1 MAVVNEVSTFANIP
15 QFVPFG
21 ELYYTQD
28 TGNLYIGT
36 GFSTGSDFAPLN
48 PGPNVNVE
56 LVSGPGGLPG
66 GFNGDIQYNNN
77 GALGGSAATITA
89 AGTINIPTGQNF
101 EINGVPIGGSSS
113 GAWATLTG
121 DLTSTQA
128 IPFDGPSVGTPD
140 TGLSRLGPGIV
151 GFGTGAAASTAG
163 GLVATT
169 ATITNG
175 IATTATVAN
184 LTATTATITNEIA
197 TTATVTT
204 DHVTNS
210 NIVTATITTGTVT
223 TLYST
228 TATVSQ
234 GSLTISDVAANTD
247 LILANTT
254 AATSTSTNGSPLAE
268 FKANYWTGSASAAD
282 TWTIGSSLAAG
293 TNGAST
299 LTFSHSG
306 STGAAAALFPSSGGL
321 GKVIGFTGG
330 SAGIATGIGGANTLA
345 ILIGGAISA
354 NFTGSGIQCISAGII
369 GWGSSNVSAT
379 LDTGISRISA
389 GVIGVGTGAATSTA
403 GSLVMTTA
411 TVSSTLY
418 GGVYWSGGV
427 VGLTS
432 ASEVPADITL
442 NGGLVTAVTVC
453 DEEFKDDIQPFDKGL
468 SAILGVQPKSWLWK
482 DKHTATRFHGFTA
495 QDVQKTIPE
504 ATPARENGSLQ
515 FHRDAVLAVAVNAI
529 KELSARV
536 VALEARL
543 AT

>member
-184 LTATTATITNEIA
+184 LTATTATITTEIA

-228 TATVSQ
+228 TASVSQ

-282 TWTIGSSLAAG
+282 NWTLQSLPASAAANPVSILQI
-293 TNGAST
+293 T
-299 LTFSHSG
+299 HSG
-306 STGAAAALFPSSGGL
+306 SSGNHYVNIPAAGAAAGLQFNAASGTIDMLTAGGVLEFTTANGGTIYGVLDFENANAFGL
-321 GKVIGFTGG
+321 RSQLSQLSFYTNAATAVYPAIGFSGTGLAPSAG
-330 SAGIATGIGGANTLA
+330 SAAY
-345 ILIGGAISA
+345 
-354 NFTGSGIQCISAGII
+354 
-369 GWGSSNVSAT
+369 
-379 LDTGISRISA
+379 
-389 GVIGVGTGAATSTA
+389 IGVGMQNVIA
-403 GSLVMTTA
+403 
-411 TVSSTLY
+411 
-418 GGVYWSGGV
+418 
-427 VGLTS
+427 
-432 ASEVPADITL
+432 
-442 NGGLVTAVTVC
+442 
-453 DEEFKDDIQPFDKGL
+453 
-468 SAILGVQPKSWLWK
+468 
-482 DKHTATRFHGFTA
+482 
-495 QDVQKTIPE
+495 
-504 ATPARENGSLQ
+504 
-515 FHRDAVLAVAVNAI
+515 
-529 KELSARV
+529 
-536 VALEARL
+536 
-543 AT
+543 

>member
-184 LTATTATITNEIA
+184 LTATTATITNGIATTATVANLTATTATITNEIA

-282 TWTIGSSLAAG
+282 NWTLQSLPASAAANPVSILQI
-293 TNGAST
+293 T
-299 LTFSHSG
+299 HSG
-306 STGAAAALFPSSGGL
+306 SSGNHYVNIPAAGAAAGLQFNAASGTIDMLTAGGVLEFTTANGGTIYGVLDFENANAFGL
-321 GKVIGFTGG
+321 RSQLSQLSFYTNAATAVYPAIGFSGTGLAPSAG
-330 SAGIATGIGGANTLA
+330 SAAY
-345 ILIGGAISA
+345 
-354 NFTGSGIQCISAGII
+354 
-369 GWGSSNVSAT
+369 
-379 LDTGISRISA
+379 
-389 GVIGVGTGAATSTA
+389 IGVGMQNVIA
-403 GSLVMTTA
+403 
-411 TVSSTLY
+411 
-418 GGVYWSGGV
+418 
-427 VGLTS
+427 
-432 ASEVPADITL
+432 
-442 NGGLVTAVTVC
+442 
-453 DEEFKDDIQPFDKGL
+453 
-468 SAILGVQPKSWLWK
+468 
-482 DKHTATRFHGFTA
+482 
-495 QDVQKTIPE
+495 
-504 ATPARENGSLQ
+504 
-515 FHRDAVLAVAVNAI
+515 
-529 KELSARV
+529 
-536 VALEARL
+536 
-543 AT
+543 

>member
-197 TTATVTT
+197 TTATVANLTATTATITNEIATTATVTT

-234 GSLTISDVAANTD
+234 GSLTISDVAAHTE

-268 FKANYWTGSASAAD
+268 FKANYWTGTASAAD

-306 STGAAAALFPSSGGL
+306 STGAAVALFPSSGGL

-330 SAGIATGIGGANTLA
+330 SAGIATGIAGANTLA

-369 GWGSSNVSAT
+369 
-379 LDTGISRISA
+379 
-389 GVIGVGTGAATSTA
+389 
-403 GSLVMTTA
+403 
-411 TVSSTLY
+411 
-418 GGVYWSGGV
+418 
-427 VGLTS
+427 
-432 ASEVPADITL
+432 
-442 NGGLVTAVTVC
+442 
-453 DEEFKDDIQPFDKGL
+453 
-468 SAILGVQPKSWLWK
+468 
-482 DKHTATRFHGFTA
+482 
-495 QDVQKTIPE
+495 
-504 ATPARENGSLQ
+504 
-515 FHRDAVLAVAVNAI
+515 
-529 KELSARV
+529 
-536 VALEARL
+536 
-543 AT
+543 